1 MEGVRLE
8 LMEKQLSLV
17 QALQRR
23 RSERWCLTLWGR
35 YIKARD
41 GHRCLI
47 CGAGERLHAH
57 HIFRRALYPHG
68 WYQPGNGIT
77 LCHDCHE
84 RPHAVFNGRPDFS
97 LPVDVQGGDDLDNVA
112 CYFQCL
118 LADARARRLGHD
130 DFYFIEDHML
140 QFIANLQGY
149 GHLYDAMQQGKIS
162 RLQMAY
168 HAMSGAPE
176 VVYRRLFEANFR

>member
-1 MEGVRLE
+1 MDSVRLE
-8 LMEKQLSLV
+8 LMEKQLRLV

-77 LCHDCHE
+77 LCHECHE
-84 RPHAVFNGRPDFS
+84 SPHAVFNGRPDFNQ
-97 LPVDVQGGDDLDNVA
+97 PVDAQGGDDLDNVA

-118 LADARARRLGHD
+118 LVDARARRLGHD

-140 QFIANLQGY
+140 QFIVSLQGY
-149 GHLYDAMQQGKIS
+149 EHLYDAVQQGKMS

-168 HAMSGAPE
+168 EAMRGMPE
-176 VVYRRLFEANFR
+176 VVYRRFFEAIAL